1 MPVLN
6 PDPPD
11 LRILGDVEFLC
22 VEWLK
27 AHPAVVAEVGQRV
40 WTSLPKEPS
49 FPALRLFRVGGAPTI
64 EQHLDVARIQVE
76 SFALSKYDARFVAA
90 TAQAALHVMVGVHD
104 QGVVTAVEDAIG
116 PIWAPDPPTNRPR
129 YHFDVFVYLHPSPI

>member
-11 LRILGDVEFLC
+11 LRILGDVEQLC
-22 VEWLK
+22 VDWLK
-27 AHPAVVAEVGQRV
+27 SHPSVTAEVGQRV
-40 WTSLPKEPS
+40 WTAFPKQPL
-49 FPALRLFRVGGAPTI
+49 FPAIRLFRVGGSPAI

-76 SFALSKYDARFVAA
+76 SFASTKYEARLVAA

-104 QGVVTAVEDAIG
+104 EGVVTCVEDAIG
-116 PIWAPDPPTNRPR
+116 PVWAPDPPTSRPR
-129 YHFDVFVYLHPSPI
+129 YHFDVFVYIHPNPL